1 MRNFAWRLTISCPS
15 TRATIREPAGLS
27 KPSSAAARVARRRAL
42 ELVRI
47 AAQVVALD
55 PPVVP
60 HDPCVVVEA
69 KAAIALSQAHARLEV
84 EIRDERVRR
93 PRPRERGIANDQ
105 RHADRLLV
113 RHALAGP
120 AVLAEEEAVV
130 GRE

>member
-84 EIRDERVRR
+84 ER
-93 PRPRERGIANDQ
+93 RERKPGQPRQQQQ
-105 RHADRLLV
+105 RH
-113 RHALAGP
+113 
-120 AVLAEEEAVV
+120 EAVPL
-130 GRE
+130 RL